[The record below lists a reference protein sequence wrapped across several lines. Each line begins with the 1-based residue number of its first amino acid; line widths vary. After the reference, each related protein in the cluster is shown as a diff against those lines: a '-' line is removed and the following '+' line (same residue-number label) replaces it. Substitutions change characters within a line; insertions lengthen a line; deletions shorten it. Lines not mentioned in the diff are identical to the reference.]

1 MKSFISPFKKVIFF
15 SFILLMIFAGK
26 ESGCGCEDESKLQFF
41 QLGQGNPG
49 GNGLGTSRGEEEI
62 GQSQKGKRIDE
73 SENASLFQPETK
85 SDFFTQISSAS
96 NASGSN
102 TNGSP
107 IVESPLLSQNLKA
120 KNRERFFTL
129 KEIFKNLRTIEEFFR
144 LQSQLS
150 LNGLCSKEA
159 HMLFNQINLIL
170 FLFKI

>member
-49 GNGLGTSRGEEEI
+49 GNGLGTLRGEEEI

-107 IVESPLLSQNLKA
+107 TVESPLLSQNFIGQGNPGGNGLGTS
-120 KNRERFFTL
+120 RGEE
-129 KEIFKNLRTIEEFFR
+129 EIG
-144 LQSQLS
+144 QSQKGKRIDES
-150 LNGLCSKEA
+150 ENAS
-159 HMLFNQINLIL
+159 
-170 FLFKI
+170 